1 VDAPSDEE
9 NDSDKNNNT
18 ADKQLPSRVDEQQE
32 HHACTPKGLQ
42 TEAKLSGAEASKTYK
57 PHQRNP
63 LYSGAENS
71 CLWELNRL
79 SRHYHP
85 SVCLF
90 VSTLMKVIFMCFAY
104 TLERYYMHGRFFR
117 GARN

>member
-1 VDAPSDEE
+1 MDIPSEEE
-9 NDSDKNNNT
+9 NDSDKNNNRT
-18 ADKQLPSRVDEQQE
+18 SKDLS
-32 HHACTPKGLQ
+32 
-42 TEAKLSGAEASKTYK
+42 SGADTLKDPKTGTNQTYD

-71 CLWELNRL
+71 CSWELNRL

-90 VSTLMKVIFMCFAY
+90 ASTLMKVSFVK
-104 TLERYYMHGRFFR
+104 GSKS
-117 GARN
+117 

>member
-1 VDAPSDEE
+1 MDAPLDEE
-9 NDSDKNNNT
+9 EDNNT
-18 ADKQLPSRVDEQQE
+18 TEDLTSPGDEPQIRHVDMSKDPTTC
-32 HHACTPKGLQ
+32 AN
-42 TEAKLSGAEASKTYK
+42 LSGAKRSQAYK

-85 SVCLF
+85 TVDLF
-90 VSTLMKVIFMCFAY
+90 ARTLMKVNCRSMALFCYAK
-104 TLERYYMHGRFFR
+104 L
-117 GARN
+117 A